1 MHGWGFNGEGC
12 TTMAYK
18 VHDTKRGH
26 IFATLKEASAY
37 ADYLRRK
44 TRVIVLVTECR
55 AKATHVWE
63 V

>member
-1 MHGWGFNGEGC
+1 
-12 TTMAYK
+12 MAYK